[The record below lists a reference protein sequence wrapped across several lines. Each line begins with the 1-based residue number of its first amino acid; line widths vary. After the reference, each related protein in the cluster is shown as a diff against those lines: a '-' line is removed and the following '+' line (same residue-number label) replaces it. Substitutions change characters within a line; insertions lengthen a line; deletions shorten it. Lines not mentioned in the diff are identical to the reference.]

1 MPLPLPLLLP
11 LPLPLPLPMPRPI
24 AMPARPAATPLA
36 PRSFCTELQ
45 RAQARAA
52 VGHLRLLADEASALP
67 WHADGQR
74 RVATALAGLPLPT
87 AAHPAPAGVLLF
99 AGHRLDAPGR
109 PLPRFPAAQEA
120 TARQALRQAIAAW
133 QTRCLSG
140 RPAPS
145 SPPTPSSPSAPPGAP
160 AGTALLGMAG
170 GASGGDILFHE
181 VCADLGVASAL
192 YLPMARTPYRPAS
205 VQVAPALDSVP
216 GWVAR
221 FNALCRSCAAAGRLH
236 QLGRSATLPAWLTPL
251 AGYSIWQR
259 NNRWLLQA
267 ALAHGA
273 SRLTLLVLWDGQG
286 GDGPGGTQHLV
297 EVARA
302 AGARVQHLDTRAL
315 FGLA

>member
-1 MPLPLPLLLP
+1 
-11 LPLPLPLPMPRPI
+11 
-24 AMPARPAATPLA
+24 MPANTRALPKS

-45 RAQARAA
+45 RAQASAA

-67 WHADGQR
+67 WQADGQQ
-74 RVATALAGLPLPT
+74 RVAKALAALPPPT
-87 AAHPAPAGVLLF
+87 AAHPAPRGVLLF

-109 PLPRFPAAQEA
+109 KVPRFPAAQEA
-120 TARQALRQAIAAW
+120 TARQALRQAIASW
-133 QTRCLSG
+133 QIRCN
-140 RPAPS
+140 PVEPS
-145 SPPTPSSPSAPPGAP
+145 TP
-160 AGTALLGMAG
+160 AGTGLLGMAG

-181 VCADLGVASAL
+181 VCAELGLASAL
-192 YLPMARTPYRPAS
+192 YLPMARTPYCSAS
-205 VQVAPALDSVP
+205 VQVAPAVDSVP

-221 FNALCRSCAAAGRLH
+221 FNALCQSCAAAGRLH

-251 AGYSIWQR
+251 AGYAVWQR

>member
-1 MPLPLPLLLP
+1 MQRPV
-11 LPLPLPLPMPRPI
+11 PMPALPR
-24 AMPARPAATPLA
+24 AKPLA
-36 PRSFCTELQ
+36 PRSFCAELQ
-45 RAQARAA
+45 RAQAAAA

-67 WHADGQR
+67 WQADGQQ
-74 RVATALAGLPLPT
+74 RVADALDSVLT
-87 AAHPAPAGVLLF
+87 SAAARPAPAGVLLF

-109 PLPRFPAAQEA
+109 KVPRFPAAQEA

-133 QTRCLSG
+133 QTRCRAG
-140 RPAPS
+140 KPVV
-145 SPPTPSSPSAPPGAP
+145 P
-160 AGTALLGMAG
+160 AGSALLGLAG

-181 VCADLGVASAL
+181 VCAELGVASAL

-205 VQVAPALDSVP
+205 VQVAPAIDSRP

-236 QLGRSATLPAWLTPL
+236 QLGRSAALPAWLTPL

-259 NNRWLLQA
+259 NNRWLLQS

-273 SRLTLLVLWDGQG
+273 HRLTLMVLWDGQG

-297 EVARA
+297 AVART

-315 FGLA
+315 FGLP